1 MWWHLWRLYFS
12 ILVWNSKKHVLR
24 RGFGRGFTLG
34 PSFGK
39 IVGDFVS
46 EDSLMPRNPDK
57 GERCGKFEEVE
68 SFEEIFGKFLVA
80 SGFPA
85 AFGDVDCGCAVDE
98 EDDWEEWWVCEE
110 VLSRLQEGH
119 VVVGMTKRERAV
131 RG

>member
-1 MWWHLWRLYFS
+1 MVEVVVAFVAAVLWHPRLEFQEA
-12 ILVWNSKKHVLR
+12 R
-24 RGFGRGFTLG
+24 FEEEFGRGFTLG

-85 AFGDVDCGCAVDE
+85 AFGDVDGGC
-98 EDDWEEWWVCEE
+98 
-110 VLSRLQEGH
+110 R
-119 VVVGMTKRERAV
+119 
-131 RG
+131 